1 MKQLDSR
8 LWSPLHTAAA
18 SGSLEAAKELIKC
31 GADVGLITCENAA
44 AVHLCNNERLRV
56 FMMWSIVLKEA
67 GAAAVVDAINLVR
80 KCAHP
85 PVAEKIHQAKSRYA
99 DKVTVKKVE
108 WEVCSSVD
116 SKSFPQDMH
125 PLHVAVVCCST
136 HVVDVI
142 IRSLSNVKPHTRL
155 ISSCRCSRFR
165 HSVHSGRHSRRV
177 APCSAVA
184 CGGGGGVKQSVG
196 YAAGGD
202 V

>member
-85 PVAEKIHQAKSRYA
+85 PVPEKIHQAKSRYA

-125 PLHVAVVCCST
+125 PLHVAVVCGST

-142 IRSLSNVKPHTRL
+142 IRSLSNVIPHTRL
-155 ISSCRCSRFR
+155 KFMSLQPFSSFGAFRSTFRPGCSVFCRRM
-165 HSVHSGRHSRRV
+165 RRRRRGQ
-177 APCSAVA
+177 AKRWIC
-184 CGGGGGVKQSVG
+184 CWR
-196 YAAGGD
+196 
-202 V
+202 

>member
-67 GAAAVVDAINLVR
+67 GAAAVIDAINLVR
-80 KCAHP
+80 KCAYP
-85 PVAEKIHQAKSRYA
+85 PVPEKIHQAKSRYA
-99 DKVTVKKVE
+99 DKVAVKKVE

-125 PLHVAVVCCST
+125 PLHVAVVCGSS

-142 IRSLSNVKPHTRL
+142 IRSLSNVTPHPTL
-155 ISSCRCSRFR
+155 ISSCRWSLLR
-165 HSVHSGRHSRRV
+165 HSAHSGEHSSWA
-177 APCSAVA
+177 APSSAGA
-184 CGGGGGVKQSVG
+184 CCGGRGLTQSVG
-196 YAAGGD
+196 LASGGD